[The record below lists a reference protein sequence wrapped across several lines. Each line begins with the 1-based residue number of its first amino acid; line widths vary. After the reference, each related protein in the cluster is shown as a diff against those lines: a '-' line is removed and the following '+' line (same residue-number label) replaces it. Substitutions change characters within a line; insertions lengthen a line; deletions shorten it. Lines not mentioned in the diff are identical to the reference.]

1 MNIREC
7 AGREKMNNKVKKFLK
22 NPFLLFLTLGQRGFF
37 NWIPDSLYLK
47 IAYRIKMGGGK
58 IRFSESTII

>member
-47 IAYRIKMGGGK
+47 IAYRIKMGG
-58 IRFSESTII
+58 